1 MKATFIL
8 LLGVLLIYKTAS
20 SQQPAGVYLSV
31 NPLAILEPQ
40 ATYGLGLGYRFD
52 QNMEIFTE
60 YSILKPGLFTGE
72 GKFTNIK
79 GYRSITQFKYT
90 ISSNEY
96 TKSKTF
102 IGMEYRLRKYT
113 YEDQANFTNKSTGAT
128 IKEYNFINT
137 TTAHGFGGFIGKQW
151 DLGEESRWCLEAF
164 IGLGLR
170 YKMIDRNS
178 VPSNSFIVPVAAG
191 FAETPNY
198 VDNHTTLYVPGG
210 IRIMVRL

>member
-1 MKATFIL
+1 MKATFTL
-8 LLGVLLIYKTAS
+8 LLSVLLIHNTAS
-20 SQQPAGVYLSV
+20 CQQPAGVYLSI

-40 ATYGLGLGYRFD
+40 ATYGLGVGYRFD

-60 YSILKPGLFTGE
+60 YSTLKPGLFTGE

-90 ISSNEY
+90 ISINEV

-102 IGMEYRLRKYT
+102 IGSEYRLRKYT
-113 YEDQANFTNKSTGAT
+113 YDDQANFTDESTGVL
-128 IKEYNFINT
+128 IKEFNFINN

-164 IGLGLR
+164 IGLGIR
-170 YKMIDRNS
+170 YKIINRIQI
-178 VPSNSFIVPVAAG
+178 PSNSFIVPVTPG

-210 IRIMVRL
+210 IRVMFRL